1 MSDESVFDSDDV
13 DLLLAEMKSMSQN
26 IATIRNIAVGY
37 VAIVC
42 VVIGA
47 SVIFTLGS
55 LSS

>member
-13 DLLLAEMKSMSQN
+13 ELLLAEMKSMSQN
-26 IATIRNIAVGY
+26 IATIRNIAIGY
-37 VAIVC
+37 VVIIC

-47 SVIFTLGS
+47 SFIFTLGS

>member
-1 MSDESVFDSDDV
+1 MSNESVFDSDDV
-13 DLLLAEMKSMSQN
+13 ELLLAEMKSMSQN